1 MGLVV
6 ASIAEVIYLL
16 KGIEMNFSNDKHSK
30 AARLQQF
37 MLVLSLHFLVLFVLL
52 NGASPAVPT
61 RVDPIP
67 LLFES
72 PKPKPFIEVDPLP
85 KRELPLPDTIFPLP
99 PIENKEAPTEAP
111 HLPVIESGT
120 DAGKQTGISGTVLK
134 EEGGNGDRPI
144 HTPLHTP
151 AVVDARACEKPAYP
165 LSAIRLG
172 EAGVVSLA
180 MKIGTDGKVIDAI
193 VEKSSGSKVLD
204 KAARLGLS
212 LCKFVPAKTD
222 GVAEVAW
229 MKIQYVWTLDE

>member
-1 MGLVV
+1 
-6 ASIAEVIYLL
+6 
-16 KGIEMNFSNDKHSK
+16 MNFSNDKHSK

-37 MLVLSLHFLVLFVLL
+37 ILVLSLHFLVLFVLL
-52 NGASPAVPT
+52 NGARPPVPT

-67 LLFES
+67 LLFEA
-72 PKPKPFIEVDPLP
+72 PKPKPLIEVDPLP
-85 KRELPLPDTIFPLP
+85 KRELPLREITIPLP
-99 PIENKEAPTEAP
+99 PIENNDAPT
-111 HLPVIESGT
+111 VIPRHPLNENGAENGIQT
-120 DAGKQTGISGTVLK
+120 DNGETMSS
-134 EEGGNGDRPI
+134 ERGGNGDRPN

-165 LSAIRLG
+165 LSAIRIG

-212 LCKFVPAKTD
+212 LCKFIPAKTD

-229 MKIQYVWTLDE
+229 MKIQYVWTLDD